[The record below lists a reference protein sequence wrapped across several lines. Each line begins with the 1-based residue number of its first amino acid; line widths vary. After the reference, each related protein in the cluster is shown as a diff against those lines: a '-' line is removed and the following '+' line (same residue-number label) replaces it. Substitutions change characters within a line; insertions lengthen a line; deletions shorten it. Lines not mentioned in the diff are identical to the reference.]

1 MQNHLPYLLSFDRVT
16 SDRYVSGYEIVNIDH
31 FRTYGNSSNNREVT
45 LNNLWNNA
53 RDIILKHQHLGYI
66 NDSDARTIANKY
78 QSLVDL
84 LAKPMFAAFLEACVD
99 TYGMPPAGVVY
110 ADTNDSGRRL
120 KTTDDVLPAMFREF
134 GLRVF
139 FYRTINNRRVICEA
153 ELCDNRLEIIQKHL
167 IGSNASL
174 LHITDT
180 RVHCIEE
187 VTPFTKTRLFQMFLV
202 ERTEAE
208 PSASLIRLTQG
219 LSKFLRECVSFFAET
234 YYVNQM
240 AAFGPPKLDIVSDN
254 LYPTYPALDP
264 CVFTVTIN
272 IHTYRVSIKLN
283 HPKMNELYDCLLIG
297 LKSKYLLSSTLQ
309 GHPVVFAEQVTE
321 SGYREIVLQY
331 VNA

>member
-1 MQNHLPYLLSFDRVT
+1 MQTQLPYLLSFDRVT

-31 FRTYGNSSNNREVT
+31 FRTYGNSNNNREIT

-53 RDIILKHQHLGYI
+53 RDVILKHQHLGYI
-66 NDSDARTIANKY
+66 NDNDARTIANKY
-78 QSLVDL
+78 RALVDL
-84 LAKPMFAAFLEACVD
+84 LAKPMFAAFLEACVAEF
-99 TYGMPPAGVVY
+99 GVPPAGVLC
-110 ADTNDSGRRL
+110 ADTNDSGMRL
-120 KTTDDVLPAMFREF
+120 KTTDDALPTMFREF

-139 FYRTINNRRVICEA
+139 LYRTINTRRIVCDA
-153 ELCDNRLEIIQKHL
+153 ELSDRRLEVIQKHL

-202 ERTEAE
+202 ERTEIE
-208 PSASLIRLTQG
+208 PSPSLIRLTQG

-234 YYVNQM
+234 YYINQM
-240 AAFGPPKLDIVSDN
+240 AAFGSPKLDVVSDN
-254 LYPTYPALDP
+254 LYPAYPDNEP
-264 CVFTVTIN
+264 CVFTVIVSM
-272 IHTYRVSIKLN
+272 HTYKVTIKLN

-309 GHPVVFAEQVTE
+309 GHPVVFAEQLTE
-321 SGYREIVLQY
+321 TGYREIVLQY